1 MQNTGRPMPTN
12 NTNIPNSNNVSYYK
26 FYVWRKIVINI
37 LTKIT
42 IELLSQSLDLST
54 DIKNIEDNTIEQ
66 SINKFNNI
74 DNLKRE
80 LQTLFGTDFNNSS
93 SEIQLNTD
101 YSLENFNSNFSID
114 KLLDLYQD
122 VYLKLYLKNILTKTK
137 YNEIKRMNIPDDL
150 NILINKIFNTT
161 INTTTATNRQ
171 NNRVNNYNQNGQI
184 IENIK
189 KIVEFK
195 QNLNNYSVELNEN
208 LSNIVNYKTSN
219 SNKIGTSEYKNIAIS
234 NIKNAHNDVINAL
247 KIYNTLINSQNKN
260 SKKYFSD
267 FIKNYLNLITA
278 IHKLFIFSYECN
290 KFCSQ

>member
-1 MQNTGRPMPTN
+1 MQNTGQPMPTN

-26 FYVWRKIVINI
+26 FYVCRKIVINI

-42 IELLSQSLDLST
+42 IELLSQSLDLSS
-54 DIKNIEDNTIEQ
+54 DIKNIQDNTIEQ

-74 DNLKRE
+74 DKLKTE

-93 SEIQLNTD
+93 SEIQLNIG

-161 INTTTATNRQ
+161 TTNTTTSTNRQ

-184 IENIK
+184 VENIK

-208 LSNIVNYKTSN
+208 LLNIVNYKTSN
-219 SNKIGTSEYKNIAIS
+219 SNKIGTDEYKNIAMS
-234 NIKNAHNDVINAL
+234 NIKNAQNDVINSL

-278 IHKLFIFSYECN
+278 IHKLFIFSYECKN
-290 KFCSQ
+290 FCS